1 MEEMEIINLKDK
13 KYYVLNRIEL
23 NDFTYIILL
32 NINDEKDLAVRKE
45 VTKDDKKYLV
55 MLNDD
60 EELKSVLKEFAKI
73 KE

>member
-1 MEEMEIINLKDK
+1 MDEIEVIALRDK

-32 NINDEKDLAVRKE
+32 NISDETDLAVRKE

-55 MLNDD
+55 MLNDE
-60 EELKSVLKEFAKI
+60 EELKLVLKEFAKL
-73 KE
+73 ED

>member
-55 MLNDD
+55 MLNDE